1 MWTGL
6 VNGQPFMFQSDT
18 TNYVRAADAALFV
31 VSGGA
36 MHTAW
41 TDRYRAQLNAK
52 ATKSAQAATRPST
65 SKAAPAGANDL
76 SAGLIMG
83 GRSPYIGALMYAGYL
98 LGDFWPFVLFQAVVA
113 YLLIILTLRRFDV
126 YRPLHATALVFVLA
140 ATTALPTYNSLLLA
154 DGVAS
159 FGILAYLLLASPGK
173 LSRLEQ
179 AFLGVT
185 LLIAVTAHLTHIMML
200 IGMVAALGLLALV
213 RVRPQPPRRAWVTG
227 IGGILLGFASVQATS
242 FATKLAFGNEP
253 QLLPLMSARFIAD
266 GPGWHYIRSGCD
278 GRKFVM
284 CRIPIAE
291 PRSDSL
297 ILFGRTPQD
306 GAYMLA
312 TPEERRKMGEEDV
325 AFALAV
331 LRYDFTGQLAAM
343 ARNTVRQ
350 LTYIDYDGL
359 NQNCFARPNCWRAL
373 PESQREKLRRTPS
386 GQGLWPERF
395 MNGLLYTV
403 VLGSVAILAVLGPS
417 IARQDPE
424 RWRLL
429 RTWLLVG
436 FAAMFVC
443 AFFGG
448 AVAEPQYR
456 YQGRLI
462 WLVPFMAGVSL
473 LIHLQLKQRY
483 AANPT

>member
-1 MWTGL
+1 
-6 VNGQPFMFQSDT
+6 
-18 TNYVRAADAALFV
+18 
-31 VSGGA
+31 
-36 MHTAW
+36 
-41 TDRYRAQLNAK
+41 
-52 ATKSAQAATRPST
+52 
-65 SKAAPAGANDL
+65 
-76 SAGLIMG
+76 
-83 GRSPYIGALMYAGYL
+83 
-98 LGDFWPFVLFQAVVA
+98 
-113 YLLIILTLRRFDV
+113 
-126 YRPLHATALVFVLA
+126 
-140 ATTALPTYNSLLLA
+140 
-154 DGVAS
+154 
-159 FGILAYLLLASPGK
+159 
-173 LSRLEQ
+173 
-179 AFLGVT
+179 
-185 LLIAVTAHLTHIMML
+185 
-200 IGMVAALGLLALV
+200 
-213 RVRPQPPRRAWVTG
+213 
-227 IGGILLGFASVQATS
+227 
-242 FATKLAFGNEP
+242 
-253 QLLPLMSARFIAD
+253 
-266 GPGWHYIRSGCD
+266 
-278 GRKFVM
+278 
-284 CRIPIAE
+284 
-291 PRSDSL
+291 
-297 ILFGRTPQD
+297 
-306 GAYMLA
+306 MLA

-373 PESQREKLRRTPS
+373 PQSQREKLRHTPS

-403 VLGSVAILAVLGPS
+403 VLGSLAILAVLGPS

-473 LIHLQLKQRY
+473 LIHLQLKRRH
-483 AANPT
+483 ASEPVAIT